1 MQHGDGGPP
10 ATPGMKRSHTMP
22 FGATL
27 SATGEAR
34 FRLWAPGAESVDLLL
49 GSADSPLAMPMRGL
63 GTGWFEGTA
72 AARPGTRYRFR
83 IDGDLAVPDPAS
95 RFNPDDVHGA
105 SEVVDPHAFDWQDG
119 DWKGRPWEEAV
130 LYELHVGTFAPEG
143 TFAGVECRLDYLLG
157 LGVTAIELMPVGA
170 FPGRW
175 NWGYD
180 GVLPFAPD
188 ATYGRPEDL
197 KRLIQAAHLRGLMVV
212 LDVVY
217 NHFGPDGNYLYAYA
231 RDAFFTERHHT
242 PWGAAINFDGTGSDV
257 VRRFFVDNALYWIE
271 EYGLDG
277 LRFDAV
283 HAILDDSPL
292 HVLQEIA
299 QAVRDGPGRDRA
311 IHLVLE
317 NDANQARFLTRGTG
331 GRPRWY
337 DAQWNDDVHHALHV
351 VLTGEHDGYYADYA
365 NAPHGHL
372 GRCLAEG
379 FAYQGEASAYRGGD
393 VRGEPSAHLPPSAFV
408 GFLQTHDQVGNRAFG
423 ERIAAL
429 VPPEALALATA
440 IVLLA
445 PSPPLLFMGEEYGAA
460 TPFLYFCDFGPELAA
475 AVTQG
480 RRREFSQFERFAD
493 PAIQAS
499 IPDPNDPETFRR
511 SRLDWD
517 CLNRTPHLETLTRY
531 RQLLALRRRE
541 IIPHLTGANEGRA
554 RWSGFGAT
562 GLAVDWTLGDG
573 SRLALRANLGPEV
586 VTAVP
591 PSAGRPFH
599 RVGDNPG
606 PPDCD
611 ASDRLPPWSGV
622 WHLRM
627 AGGPG

>member
-1 MQHGDGGPP
+1 
-10 ATPGMKRSHTMP
+10 MKRSHTMP

-27 SATGEAR
+27 TTTGEAR
-34 FRLWAPGAESVDLLL
+34 FRLWAPAAGSVDLLL
-49 GSADSPLAMPMRGL
+49 GAADAPLALPMRGL

-83 IDGDLAVPDPAS
+83 IDGGLAVPDPAS
-95 RFNPDDVHGA
+95 RFNPDDVHRA
-105 SEVVDPHAFDWQDG
+105 SEVVDPQAFEWQDG
-119 DWKGRPWEEAV
+119 DWRGRPWEEAV

-143 TFAGVECRLDYLLG
+143 TFAGVERRLDYLVG
-157 LGVTAIELMPVGA
+157 LGVTAIELMPVGD

-188 ATYGRPEDL
+188 ASYGRPEDL
-197 KRLIQAAHLRGLMVV
+197 KRLIQAAHLRGLMVL

-242 PWGAAINFDGTGSDV
+242 PWGAAINFDGTGSEV

-277 LRFDAV
+277 LRLDAV

-317 NDANQARFLTRGTG
+317 NDANQARFLTRDTG

-351 VLTGEHDGYYADYA
+351 VLTGERDGYYADYA

-379 FAYQGEASAYRGGD
+379 FAYQGEASAYRGGG
-393 VRGEPSAHLPPSAFV
+393 VRGEPSANLPPSAFV

-423 ERIAAL
+423 ERIAVLA
-429 VPPEALALATA
+429 PPEALALATA
-440 IVLLA
+440 VLLLA
-445 PSPPLLFMGEEYGAA
+445 PSPPLLFMGEEYAA
-460 TPFLYFCDFGPELAA
+460 TTPFLYFCDFGPELAA

-480 RRREFSQFERFAD
+480 RRSEFARFERFAD
-493 PAIQAS
+493 PGTQAR
-499 IPDPNDPETFRR
+499 IPDPNHPETFRC

-517 CLNRTPHLETLTRY
+517 SLNRSPHLESLTRY
-531 RQLLALRRRE
+531 RQLLALRRQE
-541 IIPHLTGANEGRA
+541 IIPHLTGATEGRA
-554 RWSGFGAT
+554 RWCRFGAA

-586 VTAVP
+586 ASAVP

-599 RVGDNPG
+599 RVGDSPG
-606 PPDCD
+606 PPDRD

-622 WHLRM
+622 WYLHK
-627 AGGPG
+627 AGEPG